1 MASESSE
8 PLESSA
14 MTSESSAMASE
25 TYPSDIWVADS
36 GAPNH
41 VVPLD
46 ISCFTTYSTDV
57 PYSTVK
63 GINGNTK
70 VIGIGNV
77 NLTSSNGGE
86 LIVKDALHAPGLPY
100 SLLSLG
106 QLLLDDAIITFE
118 KPYCIIE
125 KNGFYMKAKF
135 SQSFGT
141 TSFLFRFRVTFPSAM
156 VESNYAATN
165 SNPAIS
171 DLTED

>member
-1 MASESSE
+1 MIELDSLAMALESSE

-36 GAPNH
+36 GTSNY

-77 NLTSSNGGE
+77 SLTSLNGRE

-100 SLLSLG
+100 SLLSLD
-106 QLLLDDAIITFE
+106 QLLLDDAIITFRNR
-118 KPYCIIE
+118 IVLLRRI
-125 KNGFYMKAKF
+125 A
-135 SQSFGT
+135 S
-141 TSFLFRFRVTFPSAM
+141 
-156 VESNYAATN
+156 
-165 SNPAIS
+165 I
-171 DLTED
+171 